1 MFKSLIFNKREEIVF
16 IQDHP
21 TFEESLKSLNMEIDE
36 RKGTP
41 LSGAYIYRYLNPTE
55 NQSMVM
61 VASLRTT
68 R

>member
-1 MFKSLIFNKREEIVF
+1 MFRALIFNRREEIVF
-16 IQDHP
+16 IKDHP
-21 TFEESLKSLNMEIDE
+21 TFEESLKVLNAEIDE

-41 LSGAYIYRYLNPTE
+41 LSGAYIYKYLNPE
-55 NQSMVM
+55 QNQSMTM

>member
-1 MFKSLIFNKREEIVF
+1 MFRSLLFNRREEIVF
-16 IQDHP
+16 IKDHP
-21 TFEESLKSLNMEIDE
+21 TFEESLKSLNVEIDE
-36 RKGTP
+36 RKGIL
-41 LSGAYIYRYLNPTE
+41 LSGAYIYRYLNPAE